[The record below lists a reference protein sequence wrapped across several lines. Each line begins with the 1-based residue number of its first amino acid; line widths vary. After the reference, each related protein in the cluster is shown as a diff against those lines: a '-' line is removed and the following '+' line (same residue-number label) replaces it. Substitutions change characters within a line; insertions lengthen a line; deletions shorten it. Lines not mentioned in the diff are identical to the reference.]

1 MFANLLKY
9 IWLKIYSQVPAHTL
23 QFFQI
28 LFCNAKEIFFKFC
41 KYISH
46 FALYLKNS
54 NACNGYNAVLSPEV
68 KQSIANLNALSC
80 VTVGQRWQKQQN
92 SKTIIIM
99 IESFS

>member
-1 MFANLLKY
+1 MFPNLLKY
-9 IWLKIYSQVPAHTL
+9 IYLAENIFTDSSAYAAI
-23 QFFQI
+23 FQI
-28 LFCNAKEIFFKFC
+28 LFCNAKDIFFQFC
-41 KYISH
+41 KYILH

-92 SKTIIIM
+92 SKTMIIM
-99 IESFS
+99 IFS